1 MKAVLQRV
9 RGASVV
15 VNGGEPR
22 TIGPGLVIL
31 LGVSETDSPD
41 LCSKLAQKCAGLRIF
56 DDENGNLNLS
66 AEDKGYEAMIV
77 SNFTLYGCLLYTSGS
92 GHSERGVRRT
102 GPCDGCLPQ
111 SAGQFAEGYCHECLR
126 GSERF
131 GKRVQPG
138 RTGTGTLKSAF
149 GKMRRRTTL

>member
-77 SNFTLYGCLLYTSGS
+77 SNFTLYGDTCLLYTS
-92 GHSERGVRRT
+92 RCV
-102 GPCDGCLPQ
+102 
-111 SAGQFAEGYCHECLR
+111 
-126 GSERF
+126 
-131 GKRVQPG
+131 
-138 RTGTGTLKSAF
+138 
-149 GKMRRRTTL
+149 